1 MILVGLSLLSV
12 IFIAYL
18 YYLPTWLQNHHSF
31 SSVSCFFR
39 QDCYFHLLWYVGLSG
54 CCYLIPTLWWHS
66 FLYYFLF
73 GFSYLVAYID
83 YRYQLIS
90 VIHCYTLILLAL
102 LFSMLQVSALPIEQ
116 AILSFTIAFLGSTLC
131 YFLCYFILGKDSF
144 GLGDTLLFSALS
156 LLIAPDFLAY
166 FLLISCIIAL
176 MFYVMRNKK
185 SKTLPFAPSLIIAA
199 LTIFSSQQFL
209 S

>member
-1 MILVGLSLLSV
+1 M
-12 IFIAYL
+12 
-18 YYLPTWLQNHHSF
+18 
-31 SSVSCFFR
+31 
-39 QDCYFHLLWYVGLSG
+39 
-54 CCYLIPTLWWHS
+54 
-66 FLYYFLF
+66 F
-73 GFSYLVAYID
+73 GFSYLVVYID

-102 LFSMLQVSALPIEQ
+102 LFSMLQVSTLPIEQ

-166 FLLISCIIAL
+166 YLLCSCMLALLYTFIS
-176 MFYVMRNKK
+176 K
-185 SKTLPFAPSLIIAA
+185 SKQIAFAPYLIISAI
-199 LTIFSSQQFL
+199 LCFYFQQH
-209 S
+209 SM